1 MKKLIA
7 LLLAACMILSLCA
20 CTGNDD
26 PGQSEPQNENPG
38 VEQNQN
44 QEQNQDS
51 DPVTPDDPEDPAGSE
66 DPQGQEQGAQDLTP
80 FELAQ
85 SCIDLSVDELYA
97 LIGEPESSDYAPSCL
112 NPDEGQDGNLYY
124 DGFIVYTYREGE
136 VETVSYV
143 EEIE

>member
-7 LLLAACMILSLCA
+7 LLLAAMMILCLCA
-20 CTGNDD
+20 CEGTSD
-26 PGQSEPQNENPG
+26 PGQTKPQSENPPA
-38 VEQNQN
+38 Q
-44 QEQNQDS
+44 QESQ
-51 DPVTPDDPEDPAGSE
+51 DPVVPDNSE
-66 DPQGQEQGAQDLTP
+66 DPSEGENTQGEDQVPQDQTP

-85 SCIDLSVDELYA
+85 SCIDLSVEELYA

-112 NPDEGQDGNLYY
+112 NPDVGEDGNLYY